1 MKIRIIGVPSAW
13 GTMELGAQRTPQML
27 RDAGLADWL
36 AAAGHQVEDPGD
48 VDLPPQGAED
58 MWTPA
63 AAAAAAAPS
72 VTPASTDLLHVEQ
85 VAQMAR
91 SVRHA
96 VAASLSDRC
105 LPLVIGGECSSSI
118 GVVAALAAHRGPVTV
133 AWIDAHGD
141 INTPETSPS
150 GLVTGM
156 PLAVTLGHGHP
167 SLTAVGEDTERP
179 HGGSTFLLG
188 GRDLDAG
195 EIDNLEAFGVRHIDT
210 AATRAAGPEEMAMQV
225 LGVPEIAVMPPEAR
239 DLLVAADPAAAAA
252 VTEATAAGTAVN
264 ADPRPNVYLHIDVDA
279 LDPEFAPGVHYRVD
293 GGFDPSEVGTLAGY
307 LCASGR
313 VGAITLASAN
323 FDHDIDGRTVN
334 SIREVFASMVDALAM
349 V

>member
-58 MWTPA
+58 VWTPA
-63 AAAAAAAPS
+63 AAAAAAAAPR
-72 VTPASTDLLHVEQ
+72 STDPLHLEQ

-179 HGGSTFLLG
+179 AGGSTFLLG

-210 AATRAAGPEEMAMQV
+210 AATRAAGPEEIAMQV

-252 VTEATAAGTAVN
+252 VTAVN
-264 ADPRPNVYLHIDVDA
+264 TDPRPSVYLHIDVDA

-334 SIREVFASMVDALAM
+334 SIREVFASVADALAM